1 MRRTRIAAAATA
13 ALAAMVLIVV
23 TPSRHGPLPGQS
35 AMRQQ
40 SARPVALS
48 VTAGPSGVPLTTSQ
62 CLAAIK
68 VRCYSPL
75 QYRAAYNLAPLY
87 KRGITGKGET
97 IAIVE
102 SFGSPTIQGDL
113 KAFDRQWHLPDT
125 TLTTYSVGTLPPF
138 NSTSPT
144 MIGWAQETTLDVEY
158 AHALAPGAAIDLIET
173 PVAETEGLTGFPDMM
188 AGERALIR
196 KGSVDVISQ
205 SFGATEDTLPGFP
218 GGSLRALDGVR
229 SAFADAADRHVTMLA
244 AAGDE
249 GVTGPGPDGTKLYRH
264 PATSWPASDPMVTAV
279 GGTTLT
285 LSDAGARVGPDKVW
299 DDVYGAGGG
308 GQSAIFP
315 RPSFQ
320 AGVAGVTG
328 GHRGVPDI
336 SMSASMDGG
345 ALTYGSY
352 QGTGGSWQVFGGTSE
367 ATPLFAAIVAL
378 ADQLA
383 GHRLGNIN
391 GALYGLGA
399 EMKPAK
405 TGIVAVPGGTN
416 SYGGV
421 AGYHATRGYNL
432 AVGWG
437 TINAAVFVPA
447 LAHYVPRP
455 QVRSAPPQRVAAPM
469 RGPV

>member
-1 MRRTRIAAAATA
+1 MRLTRSAAAATA
-13 ALAAMVLIVV
+13 ALAAMAVGVL
-23 TPSRHGPLPGQS
+23 PPFSHGASPGQP
-35 AMRQQ
+35 ALRQQ
-40 SARPVALS
+40 SAHPVAQS
-48 VTAGPSGVPLTTSQ
+48 VTLGPSGIPLTTSQ
-62 CLAAIK
+62 CLAVIK
-68 VRCYSPL
+68 VRCYSPQ
-75 QYRAAYNLAPLY
+75 QYRDAYNLAPLY

-102 SFGSPTIQGDL
+102 SFGSPTIPNDL
-113 KAFDRQWHLPDT
+113 KVFDRQWHLPDT
-125 TLTTYSVGTLPPF
+125 TLNVRPVGNIPAFDPK
-138 NSTSPT
+138 SPT
-144 MIGWAQETTLDVEY
+144 RIGWAQETTLDVEY
-158 AHALAPGAAIDLIET
+158 AHALAPGATIDLIET

-188 AGERALIR
+188 AGERALIAED
-196 KGSVDVISQ
+196 KVDVISQ

-218 GGSLRALDGVR
+218 GGSLRGLAAVR
-229 SAFADAADRHVTMLA
+229 TAFAFAADRHVTMVA

-249 GVTGPGPDGTKLYRH
+249 GVTGPGPDGTKLYGHR
-264 PATSWPASDPMVTAV
+264 ATSWPASDPMVTAV
-279 GGTTLT
+279 GGTKLT
-285 LSDAGARVGPDKVW
+285 LSDTGARVSPDTVW

-308 GQSAIFP
+308 GQSAIFA

-320 AGVAGVTG
+320 AGVASVTG
-328 GHRGVPDI
+328 DHRGVPDI
-336 SMSASMDGG
+336 SMSASMDGS

-352 QGTGGSWQVFGGTSE
+352 QGTGGNWQVFGGTSE

-378 ADQLA
+378 ADQMA

-391 GALYGLGA
+391 GALYALGS
-399 EMKPAK
+399 EMKPAE

-421 AGYHATRGYNL
+421 AGFHATRGYNL

-447 LAHYVPRP
+447 LAHYVPQP
-455 QVRSAPPQRVAAPM
+455 QVRPAPAQAKPSPM

>member
-1 MRRTRIAAAATA
+1 MRRTRSAAAATA
-13 ALAAMVLIVV
+13 ALAAMAVGVL
-23 TPSRHGPLPGQS
+23 PPFSHGPSPGQP
-35 AMRQQ
+35 AIRQR
-40 SARPVALS
+40 SARPVAQS

-62 CLAAIK
+62 CMAAIK

-102 SFGSPTIQGDL
+102 SFGSPTISDDL
-113 KAFDRQWHLPDT
+113 KAFDRQWGLPDT
-125 TLTTYSVGTLPPF
+125 TLHVRSVGIIPAFDPK
-138 NSTSPT
+138 NSTR
-144 MIGWAQETTLDVEY
+144 IGWAQETTLDVEY
-158 AHALAPGAAIDLIET
+158 AHALAPGATIDLIET

-188 AGERALIR
+188 AGERALIAEG
-196 KGSVDVISQ
+196 KVDVISQ

-218 GGSLRALDGVR
+218 RGSLRGLAAVR
-229 SAFADAADRHVTMLA
+229 TAFAAAAAHHVTVVA

-249 GVTGPGPDGTKLYRH
+249 GATGPGPDGTKLYGHR
-264 PATSWPASDPMVTAV
+264 ATSWPASDPMVTAV
-279 GGTTLT
+279 GGTKLT
-285 LSDAGARVGPDKVW
+285 LGDTGARVGQDTVW

-308 GQSAIFP
+308 GQSAIFA

-320 AGVAGVTG
+320 AGVASVTG
-328 GHRGVPDI
+328 DHRGVPDI

-352 QGTGGSWQVFGGTSE
+352 QGTGGNWQVFGGTSE

-378 ADQLA
+378 ADQMA

-391 GALYGLGA
+391 GALYALGS
-399 EMKPAK
+399 EMKPAE
-405 TGIVAVPGGTN
+405 TGIIAVPGGTN

-421 AGYHATRGYNL
+421 AGFRATRGYNL

-447 LAHYVPRP
+447 LAHYVPQP
-455 QVRSAPPQRVAAPM
+455 KVRSAPAQAMGPPM